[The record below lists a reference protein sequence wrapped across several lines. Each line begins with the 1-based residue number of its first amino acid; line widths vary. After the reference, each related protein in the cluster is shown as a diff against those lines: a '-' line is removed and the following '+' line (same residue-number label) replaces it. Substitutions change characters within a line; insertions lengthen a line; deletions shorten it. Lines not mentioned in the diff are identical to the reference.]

1 MSRWTP
7 DEHGCIYDEAGCFA
21 RLTPNKAERLAS
33 RHNADI
39 DALTAEIQQFRDAYA
54 HDREIMADNV
64 TYIDSYEKRI
74 EVMEATLDAIREVVP
89 EGDNTKWSSWQM
101 VTKIHAI
108 LYPKEPIN
116 G

>member
-1 MSRWTP
+1 M
-7 DEHGCIYDEAGCFA
+7 
-21 RLTPNKAERLAS
+21 
-33 RHNADI
+33 HNADI
-39 DALTAEIQQFRDAYA
+39 DALTEEIQQFRDAYV

-64 TYIDSYEKRI
+64 AYIDSYEKRI